1 MPDGTLRV
9 THDLNRSITVRA
21 QSEGE
26 EPYVPVL
33 TFGCVPG
40 ERSFLHPVYPPGGGP
55 ILTQFR
61 PTDHPWQIGIFTALH
76 EVNGV
81 DYWTDD
87 RDDPLCGTIRLDR
100 VTDVELSP
108 EGSTASWRAISG
120 WYAPDGDRHITETH
134 VWTVRRRAGAYYA
147 IDLQWTLLA
156 QRDVEIGRYDYGG
169 LAVRPVTHES
179 RLHLNSNGETGAD
192 TSEKRA
198 AWCDVSSPYDGPRP
212 WTRPEKLTGAWHGIT
227 IFDHPRNFSYPTPWR
242 VDYKGLI
249 NPSPSLA
256 GDWSIAEGDETT
268 LVYRLIVHRDQAD
281 GDLLARLHEEFAEE
295 ERF

>member
-1 MPDGTLRV
+1 MPDGNLRV
-9 THDLNRSITVRA
+9 THDSNRSITVRA
-21 QSEGE
+21 RSDGDEAF
-26 EPYVPVL
+26 VPVV
-33 TFGCVPG
+33 TFSCVPG
-40 ERSFLHPVYPPGGGP
+40 DRPYLHPVYAPGGGP

-61 PTDHPWQIGIFTALH
+61 PTDHPWQLGIFTALH

-81 DYWTDD
+81 DYWTED
-87 RDDPLCGTIRLDR
+87 RDDPTCGTIRLDR

-120 WYAPDGDRHITETH
+120 WYTPDGDRHITETH
-134 VWTVRRRAGAYYA
+134 VWTVRRQAGSYYT

-156 QRDVEIGRYDYGG
+156 VCDVEIGRYDYGG

-179 RLHLNSNGETGAD
+179 RLHLNNNGETGAD

-212 WTRPEKLTGAWHGIT
+212 WTRKEKLSGTWHGIT
-227 IFDHPRNFSYPTPWR
+227 VFDHPQNFSYPSPWR

-268 LVYRLIVHRDQAD
+268 LVYRLIVHRDKAD
-281 GDLLARLHEEFAEE
+281 ADMLARLHEEFAEE